1 MTTTIY
7 KRFPLECA
15 HWLPNVPEDHKCRR
29 MHGHSFQVEVH
40 VDGEPGPESGWV
52 RDFADLSAAWQP
64 IHDALDHRCL
74 NDVDGLEN
82 PTSERL
88 AEWVW
93 ARLAPRLPGLSA
105 VVVEETC
112 TSGCR
117 YTGR

>member
-7 KRFPLECA
+7 KRFALECA
-15 HWLPNVPEDHKCRR
+15 HWLPNVAEDHKCRR
-29 MHGHSFQVEVH
+29 LHGHSFRVEVH
-40 VDGEPGPESGWV
+40 VDGVPGPDTGWV

-64 IHDALDHRCL
+64 IHDTLDHRCL
-74 NDVDGLEN
+74 NDVDGLQN

-93 ARLAPRLPGLSA
+93 ERLAPTLPGLSA

-117 YTGR
+117 YTG